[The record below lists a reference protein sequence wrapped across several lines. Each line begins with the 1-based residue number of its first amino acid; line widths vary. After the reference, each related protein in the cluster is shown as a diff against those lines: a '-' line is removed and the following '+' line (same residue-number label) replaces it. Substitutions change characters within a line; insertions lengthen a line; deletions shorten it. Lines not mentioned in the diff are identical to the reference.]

1 MLTRLKYENET
12 TLGRLVRLTVDA
24 EIGLDTSAVFT
35 VASVLFSLRA
45 YLLLSHCSITG
56 PNNTEAC

>member
-45 YLLLSHCSITG
+45 YLSHCSITG